1 VVLKSCAVEIIDRV
15 RKSREVGRMDHGAY
29 CDRGGLTGVFGVHWM
44 SEVGSSNDTEDN
56 LQQPPSKSLFC
67 RWVGPLSSGCVRL
80 LPVGGAE
87 ARRSDHNESND

>member
-56 LQQPPSKSLFC
+56 NHHPNHYFADGSAVVQVCSFASC
-67 RWVGPLSSGCVRL
+67 WRG
-80 LPVGGAE
+80 
-87 ARRSDHNESND
+87 RRSDYND